1 LTNRV
6 FVLTLQIEDMERTP
20 RAGRRE
26 ESLRVNTPTDR
37 TDYVSNAR
45 AAIASAGHGARRLI
59 DRLPVRIPW
68 LVKEGRSDPTS
79 SPAGDEHPRRDPPE
93 IREVVDALRPRFK
106 WSADLVL
113 LVLVALAVGITF
125 GRPGGEEAP
134 AVAEAVPRLSAPVR
148 NALALVAVTAKSI
161 SRPVGSE
168 VELAVRVSGE
178 RGRPVVDRTVV
189 WRVLDGNG
197 GVLGAAA
204 VRTDAQGVAWNSLR
218 LPEET
223 GSVTVVAGAD
233 GTDLPEVRFEVVVL
247 PRNP

>member
-1 LTNRV
+1 MR
-6 FVLTLQIEDMERTP
+6 IPERPP

-26 ESLRVNTPTDR
+26 EGLRVSTPTDR
-37 TDYVSNAR
+37 PDYLSNAR
-45 AAIASAGHGARRLI
+45 AAIASARDAARRLFNP
-59 DRLPVRIPW
+59 LLVRVPW
-68 LVKEGRSDPTS
+68 LGTEGRSDPTS

-106 WSADLVL
+106 WSADLLL

-125 GRPGGEEAP
+125 GRPRGDESP
-134 AVAEAVPRLSAPVR
+134 VVAEAVPRLSAPVR

-189 WRVLDGNG
+189 WKVLDGHG
-197 GVLGAAA
+197 GVLGASA

-223 GSVTVVAGAD
+223 GSVIVVAGAD
-233 GTDLPEVRFEVVVL
+233 GSDLPEVRFEVAVL